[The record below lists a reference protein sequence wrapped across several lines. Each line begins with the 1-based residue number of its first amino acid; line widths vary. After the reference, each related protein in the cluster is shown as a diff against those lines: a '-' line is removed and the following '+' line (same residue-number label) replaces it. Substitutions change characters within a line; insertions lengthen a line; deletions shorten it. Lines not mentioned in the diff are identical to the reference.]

1 MGGHN
6 AGADLDQLCEPADHT
21 KVPLSPVYG
30 LGIFLLLLMKQLRR
44 RQLSRRA
51 MDAVLFVRTK
61 SVNLETSL
69 REERRLVEAELRDID
84 TETVEVVSAIALDE
98 TSPQEEVEL
107 VCFIKR
113 SHLYS
118 SILQKYL
125 HFFLKIV

>member
-1 MGGHN
+1 
-6 AGADLDQLCEPADHT
+6 
-21 KVPLSPVYG
+21 
-30 LGIFLLLLMKQLRR
+30 MKQLRR

-107 VCFIKR
+107 QSNECSFVR
-113 SHLYS
+113 DH
-118 SILQKYL
+118 
-125 HFFLKIV
+125 KICKP